1 VKLWRR
7 EWREPLGNFNRNRR
21 EMDSTGCRRS
31 RASPGFSFVG
41 CIVMNFEDERYVRL
55 FTRDS
60 LTWLSWGWETR
71 AVFVLTL
78 RKLDR
83 AGVLDTGKM
92 DKSTAVALLI
102 GVPNDVASRALKQL
116 TSDGTATETP
126 NAIVFPRFLE
136 AQECKQSDAHRQR
149 ESRVNRRTKAVS
161 ERIHEVVSHTASHGV
176 TDGHTVSQLVTPAVP
191 SQPCLAEPAV
201 PSKRDVPSVDASLN
215 PVVREIFDYWVQAM
229 GAIKSIASKDRLS
242 AISAR
247 LAEGFTPE
255 DIREAIDGCARNPFN
270 MGQNDT
276 GTKYNDIKLICR
288 SASKIEQYKSTTGK
302 PQNNR
307 APVAAESV
315 DWTKVPAGEVDL

>member
-1 VKLWRR
+1 MKLWRR

-161 ERIHEVVSHTASHGV
+161 ERIHDVVSHTASHGV

-201 PSKRDVPSVDASLN
+201 PNLSMPSKSAPTPRKKAPPDPRVTPLTERLVAAFAELRGGGFEHGGAPAAQALKRLLAHSDPDEIERRWRIGLTATGWRRVSSFVDLAIPSKWNDLN
-215 PVVREIFDYWVQAM
+215 
-229 GAIKSIASKDRLS
+229 SS
-242 AISAR
+242 
-247 LAEGFTPE
+247 TPT
-255 DIREAIDGCARNPFN
+255 N
-270 MGQNDT
+270 T
-276 GTKYNDIKLICR
+276 
-288 SASKIEQYKSTTGK
+288 
-302 PQNNR
+302 R

-315 DWTKVPAGEVDL
+315 DWSKVQSGEVDL